1 MEISIIYNNS
11 ILLQFIGAIFSII
24 LTVTVIYIKREN
36 ERNSRREYYETAN
49 QNTDI
54 LGDINIKIDEEL
66 PSESYIKL
74 MTMWGLQPLLLLVL
88 LSFID
93 NHNIYPKICWFF
105 GLLIFTLLHEFLT
118 ALKFHP
124 CISPKASSAFSVLT
138 DESATFIEMVFPCI
152 FLNNNCPFIKLP
164 FALFPDTLSFPFA
177 KKISV
182 NGTEVR
188 AAK

>member
-24 LTVTVIYIKREN
+24 LTVTVIFIKREN

-118 ALKFHP
+118 ALKYSDKTKYQILMLIIWVITFWVLSLEKNQSV
-124 CISPKASSAFSVLT
+124 IESSKHERKNTVEQQHTTAVL
-138 DESATFIEMVFPCI
+138 S
-152 FLNNNCPFIKLP
+152 
-164 FALFPDTLSFPFA
+164 
-177 KKISV
+177 
-182 NGTEVR
+182 
-188 AAK
+188 

>member
-36 ERNSRREYYETAN
+36 ERNSRRQYYETAN
-49 QNTDI
+49 QNTNI

-93 NHNIYPKICWFF
+93 NHNIYLKICWFF

-118 ALKFHP
+118 ALKYSDKTKYQILMLSIWVITFWVLSLEKNQS
-124 CISPKASSAFSVLT
+124 IIESSKHERKNAVEQQHTTTVL
-138 DESATFIEMVFPCI
+138 
-152 FLNNNCPFIKLP
+152 N
-164 FALFPDTLSFPFA
+164 
-177 KKISV
+177 
-182 NGTEVR
+182 
-188 AAK
+188 

>member
-54 LGDINIKIDEEL
+54 LGDITIKIDEEL

-118 ALKFHP
+118 ALKYSDKTKYQILMLIIWVITFWVLSLEKNQSV
-124 CISPKASSAFSVLT
+124 IESSKHERKITVEQQHTTAVL
-138 DESATFIEMVFPCI
+138 S
-152 FLNNNCPFIKLP
+152 
-164 FALFPDTLSFPFA
+164 
-177 KKISV
+177 
-182 NGTEVR
+182 
-188 AAK
+188 